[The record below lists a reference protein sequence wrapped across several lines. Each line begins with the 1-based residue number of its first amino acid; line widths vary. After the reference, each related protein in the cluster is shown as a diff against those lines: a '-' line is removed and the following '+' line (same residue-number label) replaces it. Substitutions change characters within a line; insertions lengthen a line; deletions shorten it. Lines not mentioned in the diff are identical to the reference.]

1 MAMKTLPGLLDAD
14 RIVKLEQRV
23 AELERG
29 DLESDDWA
37 GEINRRLQRIEL
49 RLSANPDSQGFA
61 TSGADGSPP
70 PVATRGEPLMAEE
83 RCSAAIYTNGTT
95 VDGRPYRLPT
105 AQQLDE
111 VTATVDPDEYM
122 CVNCVTPWKCNGPH
136 HELNCATNGIYQN
149 CDCSADEDPLHTDL
163 FHIGQRVV
171 VYTGGYP
178 VCKPGTV
185 TNRVGEKWRVELDK
199 ASGVT
204 VGEGDMVAIPAGW
217 R

>member
-1 MAMKTLPGLLDAD
+1 MTALPGLLDAD

-29 DLESDDWA
+29 DLEWDDWA
-37 GEINRRLQRIEL
+37 GDINRRLQRIEM
-49 RLSANPDSQGFA
+49 RLAANPDSQGFA

-83 RCSAAIYTNGTT
+83 RYSASIHTNGTT
-95 VDGRPYRLPT
+95 ADGRPYRLPT
-105 AQQLDE
+105 AHQLDE
-111 VTATVDPDEYM
+111 LTKLASDLVDSTFLCTKCGTVSA
-122 CVNCVTPWKCNGPH
+122 PH
-136 HELNCATNGIYQN
+136 HSCKCGANARA
-149 CDCSADEDPLHTDL
+149 ADPVESLPR
-163 FHIGQRVV
+163 FRIGDRVV